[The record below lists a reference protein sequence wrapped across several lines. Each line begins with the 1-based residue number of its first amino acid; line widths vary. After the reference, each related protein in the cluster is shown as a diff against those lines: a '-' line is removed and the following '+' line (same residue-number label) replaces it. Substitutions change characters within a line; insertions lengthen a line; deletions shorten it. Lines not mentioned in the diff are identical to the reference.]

1 MVHFL
6 PPRAEHNSTAC
17 VLRSIKTS
25 FYGCRQRRRLSST
38 RGEELGQVEFQ
49 FVSFS
54 PRWVAIALITKFGL
68 GMMGDLDTMRN
79 EAFRKKV
86 MRCNEKEYCYAGY
99 SDTLQMERFICLS
112 KSRASQPCLHQC
124 CAHRHTEN
132 NSSSSI
138 GHTCNDIYIRR
149 SSTCIL
155 MTSFSEH
162 GLSRGFSCC
171 FFSTSLE

>member
-38 RGEELGQVEFQ
+38 RGEELAQVKFQ

-112 KSRASQPCLHQC
+112 KSKLPNHVYTSAARIAIQKTTPHLVSGTLVPIS
-124 CAHRHTEN
+124 AH
-132 NSSSSI
+132 
-138 GHTCNDIYIRR
+138 
-149 SSTCIL
+149 L
-155 MTSFSEH
+155 Q
-162 GLSRGFSCC
+162 
-171 FFSTSLE
+171 